1 MDCVLR
7 TVQIACSVFWIT
19 DIFANI
25 MTGYIGD
32 GEFMVKLWLVIRHY
46 FQRHFVLDLVL
57 VTSDWCGLVSSSMTA
72 TISEL
77 ERMVLQFDATMMAI
91 AKLGVMMLQL
101 NMNVGNVVLMWP

>member
-1 MDCVLR
+1 M
-7 TVQIACSVFWIT
+7 FWIT

-77 ERMVLQFDATMMAI
+77 ERMVLQLDATVMAI
-91 AKLGVMMLQL
+91 AKLGVMMPQL
-101 NMNVGNVVLMWP
+101 NTNVGNVVLMWPW